1 MPDTLPCEYCSPDSG
16 QGCALPSQLTSTT
29 YPYEG
34 KHYCLFHHPGS
45 LQEKETLC
53 GGKTQLTY
61 RFADLFKQVIAE
73 NKKIVIEGVVFDQDP
88 GLILRGI
95 NQTHIEMRNCLVRSD
110 FVFRP
115 GSKRIDHLNLN
126 GLCVQGDF
134 SIPTDVGL
142 GNWNRL
148 CRITIEGSCHLAP
161 VHISELESQNV
172 VVAGDFTF
180 EPDRAADRSHLSID
194 VSAGGKVNITSPQ
207 SSDGILSVALH
218 EAESINF
225 KAARNSTLQVRTL
238 PEHSEARIVGDGA
251 TVHVTLKDVER
262 NSNHRIK
269 SLTVTGT
276 FDKFQF
282 SETHATNLVATSGT
296 KFNDLTFWCCD
307 IQDYEDTNRFSGAS
321 FNGISANKLY
331 AFFSSI
337 PSIQADNSTF
347 HKVDINKSDIYQISL
362 KNSKVNYLKITG
374 DKVFFINAPVDPN
387 VDDSIKCIDKFISYD
402 TATVSGVDFRNRIFR
417 GDHVLSKTDFRN
429 TPDYI
434 NASFEGN
441 VVFPLKDTDYPV
453 KQDYAAAS
461 YRNLKNQ
468 MEKTRNRHAQGM
480 FHALEMRSIRRQ
492 KVSPPLENLIS
503 FLYDKASVY
512 GYSAKTAFLNL
523 GKVSLLA
530 FLVYWLI
537 HADMSIDIRAPF
549 DFDAARSAAVD
560 TLRQTVV
567 PFHLLR
573 KDDTEFW
580 LILFS
585 TFHSVIAVILVALA
599 FLAIRWKFRRG

>member
-1 MPDTLPCEYCSPDSG
+1 MPDSFPCQYCSPDTG
-16 QGCALPSQLTSTT
+16 KGCALPKELTSTT

-34 KHYCLFHHPGS
+34 EHYCLFHHPGS
-45 LQEKETLC
+45 LQEKESLC
-53 GGKTQLTY
+53 GGRTQLTY
-61 RFADLFKQVIAE
+61 RFSELFKQVIAE
-73 NKKIVIEGVVFDQDP
+73 HQKIVIEGVIFEQDP

-95 NQTHIEMRNCLVRSD
+95 SQTHIEMRNCLVRSD
-110 FVFRP
+110 FVFHP

-126 GLCVQGDF
+126 GLRVLGDF
-134 SIPTDVGL
+134 SIPTNVGL

-148 CRITIEGSCHLAP
+148 CRVSVEGSCHLAP
-161 VHISELESQNV
+161 VHVSELESQNV

-180 EPDRAADRSHLSID
+180 EPGRAADRSHLSID
-194 VSAGGKVNITSPQ
+194 VSAGGRVNITSPQ

-218 EAESINF
+218 EAKSISF
-225 KAARNSTLQVRTL
+225 KATRNSTLQVRAL
-238 PEHSEARIVGDGA
+238 PEHSEARIVGDDA

-269 SLTVTGT
+269 SVYVSGT
-276 FDKFQF
+276 FDRCQF
-282 SETHATNLVATSGT
+282 SETHATKLVAAPGT
-296 KFNDLTFWCCD
+296 NFKELNFWCCD
-307 IQDYEDTNRFSGAS
+307 IQDYEDTNRFTGVS

-331 AFFSSI
+331 AFLSSI
-337 PSIQADNSTF
+337 PSIQANDSSF
-347 HKVDINKSDIYQISL
+347 HKVDVNKSDIHQLSL
-362 KNSKVNYLKITG
+362 KNSQVNHLKIWG
-374 DKVFFINAPVDPN
+374 DKVFFIDAPVDPN
-387 VDDSIKCIDKFISYD
+387 VNDSIKCIDKFISYD
-402 TATVSGVDFRNRIFR
+402 SATVSRIDFRNRVFR
-417 GDHVLSKTDFRN
+417 GDHVLSKTDLSN

-441 VVFPLKDTDYPV
+441 VVFPLTDTDYPV
-453 KQDYAAAS
+453 EQDYAAAS

-492 KVSPPLENLIS
+492 KISPLEDLIS

-512 GYSAKTAFLNL
+512 GYSAKTAFFNL

-549 DFDAARSAAVD
+549 DFDAAKSAAVD

-585 TFHSVIAVILVALA
+585 TFHSVVAVILVALA